1 MGAYLKIKILF
12 AVQIDYFTKKSYYL
26 FSSLELTKTTGLNIF
41 LKTIVPLMF

>member
-26 FSSLELTKTTGLNIF
+26 FSSLDQWSGLNIF